1 MNTNYPKLVLFLA
14 FIALVGGI
22 NWLVTAINSWSN
34 NSEPTVDLLQKNLN
48 IPVDVSNVIYVVVF
62 VCTLV
67 LFLMILSQLF
77 SKKVVRTF

>member
-62 VCTLV
+62 L
-67 LFLMILSQLF
+67 QN
-77 SKKVVRTF
+77 